1 MVSYQCEN
9 MLCITSGGKVI
20 RIVSTGYK
28 LQVTVAAC
36 TCDMKQSCVLI
47 FTIFWGLQIWGVRG
61 GNKLID
67 LAFKAVEQNIGN
79 GVFDLSDANYMSII
93 NFAMSTSG
101 NSQGLEVGSQHSEK
115 DAASRFFYS
124 GIDWTLNLLPTII
137 LIKLAFIGG
146 LLDWVTMIVL

>member
-1 MVSYQCEN
+1 
-9 MLCITSGGKVI
+9 
-20 RIVSTGYK
+20 
-28 LQVTVAAC
+28 
-36 TCDMKQSCVLI
+36 MKQSCILI
-47 FTIFWGLQIWGVRG
+47 FTVFWGLQIWGVRG

-93 NFAMSTSG
+93 NFAMSTFG
-101 NSQGLEVGSQHSEK
+101 NSQGVEVGSQHSEK